1 LVSLTTEQV
10 HLLLDSDIDTAI
22 LIAETLFEKFP
33 TLSLARQIILVDM
46 AFNLGQT
53 RLSEFVKHQCINVNG
68 NWVRAASE
76 MQNSLW
82 AASWKKSCFKYM
94 E

>member
-22 LIAETLFEKFP
+22 AETVFEKFP

-53 RLSEFVKHQCINVNG
+53 RFLDLLNLS
-68 NWVRAASE
+68 
-76 MQNSLW
+76 MQ
-82 AASWKKSCFKYM
+82 
-94 E
+94 